1 MRNYAP
7 AARLTRRG
15 NSECG
20 MRNAELLTRRELCRC
35 TGTGGGGSLRL
46 RARGVGGR
54 FDAERE
60 RVLTGACA
68 CGRRGLR
75 ESCNFG
81 GENCKYSLQNAR
93 ENCKEQI

>member
-7 AARLTRRG
+7 AAGKFGMRNAECGITRLRRE

-20 MRNAELLTRRELCRC
+20 MRNAELRACG
-35 TGTGGGGSLRL
+35 GTDAAGL
-46 RARGVGGR
+46 

-75 ESCNFG
+75 PSCNFG

>member
-1 MRNYAP
+1 MRNAECGIT
-7 AARLTRRG
+7 RLRRE

-20 MRNAELLTRRELCRC
+20 MRNAELRAC
-35 TGTGGGGSLRL
+35 GGKIRNAECGMRNYAPAG
-46 RARGVGGR
+46 AADAAGR
-54 FDAERE
+54 FDA
-60 RVLTGACA
+60 T
-68 CGRRGLR
+68 RGLR